1 MRSSTGRW
9 VSGDDFFD
17 RESKLRV
24 LGEWVRGGNHLLLTG
39 QRRMGK
45 TSVLR
50 ELGRRLEAEGWV
62 FLFTDVEGAT
72 SEKDVIAGLAEA
84 AWPVRGIRSRWAG
97 TMTRWLD
104 GVVERTGEIGVLP
117 FRWKPRDAIGSG
129 SWRRHGE
136 RLLRACAEHDA
147 PVLLAIDE
155 LPIFLSRMLREDDGA
170 RRVDDFLRWLRGVLQ
185 SLEGDSPVLVV
196 SGSIGLAPLVRRLRI
211 PDRINHLHSIRLGP
225 WTRKTSVQCL
235 HRLAED
241 NGLRF
246 EDGVANA
253 VHEALGIG
261 IPHYVQSFFARL
273 KELATMR
280 SRDRV
285 TREDVAK
292 VRRELLGPS
301 GDNDLAHYRTRLEE
315 GLGDEESCAIAM
327 EILAEAA
334 TEGRFTPDSGSGRRL
349 ARRHATM
356 GDDLPDRIAEVLEV
370 LVHDGYLE
378 AAEDGHRFAFPLLRD
393 WWSARHRD
401 HRTALRSRFSGED
414 RGGLR

>member
-1 MRSSTGRW
+1 MRPSTGRW

-17 RESKLRV
+17 REPELKTLEARV
-24 LGEWVRGGNHLLLTG
+24 REGNHLLLTG

-50 ELGRRLEAEGWV
+50 ELGRKLETEGWV
-62 FLFTDVEGAT
+62 ILFIDVEGET
-72 SEKDVIAGLAEA
+72 SEKDVITRLADEVR
-84 AWPVRGIRSRWAG
+84 PIRGIWSRFAGPMVRWAG
-97 TMTRWLD
+97 ERIEQ
-104 GVVERTGEIGVLP
+104 VEEIAVRSLHLKVRAGI
-117 FRWKPRDAIGSG
+117 RAA

-136 RLLRACAEHDA
+136 RLLRACAEHDR

-170 RRVDDFLRWLRGVLQ
+170 QRIDDFLRWLRGVLQ
-185 SLEGDSPVLVV
+185 RLEGDAPVLVV
-196 SGSIGLAPLVRRLRI
+196 SGSIGLAPLVRRLGI

-225 WTRKTSVQCL
+225 WSRETTVECL
-235 HRLAED
+235 ERLAKD
-241 NGLRF
+241 NGMRF
-246 EDGVANA
+246 EHGVAEA

-261 IPHYVQSFFARL
+261 IPHYVQSFFARMQ
-273 KELATMR
+273 ELAAMR
-280 SRDRV
+280 SRDYA
-285 TREDVAK
+285 TGEDVAE
-292 VRRELLGPS
+292 VQRELLGPS

-315 GLGDEESCAIAM
+315 GLGDEESYAIAM

-334 TEGRFTPDSGSGRRL
+334 TEGTFMPEAGRGL
-349 ARRHATM
+349 AQLYAQM

-378 AAEDGHRFAFPLLRD
+378 VTEHGHRFPFRLLRD

-401 HRTALRSRFSGED
+401 HRAPIQSRLSSED
-414 RGGLR
+414 RRELR

>member
-17 RESKLRV
+17 RESELRV
-24 LGEWVRGGNHLLLTG
+24 LEERVRAGTHLLLTG

-50 ELGRRLEAEGWV
+50 ELGRRLETEGWV
-62 FLFTDVEGAT
+62 SLFIDVEGAT
-72 SEKDVIAGLAEA
+72 SEKDVVAGLAEA
-84 AWPVRGIRSRWAG
+84 VRPIRGIWPRFAGPMARWAG
-97 TMTRWLD
+97 EQFEQ
-104 GVVERTGEIGVLP
+104 VGEIGAFSGRL
-117 FRWKPRDAIGSG
+117 KLRDGIGAG

-136 RLLRACAEHDA
+136 RLVGACAAHDK

-155 LPIFLSRMLREDDGA
+155 LPIFLSRILREDDGA

-185 SLEGDSPVLVV
+185 RLEGDSPVLVV

-225 WTRKTSVQCL
+225 WARDTSVECL

-241 NGLRF
+241 NGLSF
-246 EDGVANA
+246 EDGVADA

-273 KELATMR
+273 KELATMQ

-285 TREDVAK
+285 TAEDVAE

-301 GDNDLAHYRTRLEE
+301 GDNDLVHYRTRLEE
-315 GLGDEESCAIAM
+315 GLGDEESCTIAM

-334 TEGRFTPDSGSGRRL
+334 AEGGFTPDSGQCL
-349 ARRHATM
+349 ARLHAPM
-356 GDDLPDRIAEVLEV
+356 GDDLPGRIAEVLEV

-378 AAEDGHRFAFPLLRD
+378 ATENGHRFPFRLLRD
-393 WWSARHRD
+393 WWSARQCD
-401 HRTALRSRFSGED
+401 HHTPLRSRVSVEA